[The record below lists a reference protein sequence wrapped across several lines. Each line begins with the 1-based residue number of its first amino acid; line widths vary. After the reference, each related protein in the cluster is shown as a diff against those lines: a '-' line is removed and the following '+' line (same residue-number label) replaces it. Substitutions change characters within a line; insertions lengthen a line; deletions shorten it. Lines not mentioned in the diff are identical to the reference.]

1 MKMERFECLCRMC
14 MDHDIRTVRQSP
26 AKVERREEKN
36 IENENQLQHLIS
48 YLPFYVDYS
57 VEQQSN
63 KRAIDFGA
71 KF

>member
-1 MKMERFECLCRMC
+1 MC

-26 AKVERREEKN
+26 AKVERINEEEKEKN